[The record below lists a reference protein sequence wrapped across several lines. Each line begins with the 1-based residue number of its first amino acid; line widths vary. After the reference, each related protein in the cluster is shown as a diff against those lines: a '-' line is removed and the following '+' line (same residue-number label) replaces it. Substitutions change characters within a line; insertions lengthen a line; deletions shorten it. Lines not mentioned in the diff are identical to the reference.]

1 MKQRKISTISG
12 HCRIVGAPST
22 RLKVRCSISLA
33 SCLRI
38 VEPTR
43 SHFSPIRQTYRPTT
57 VRRRH
62 VNGTSA
68 TWKTLLGAPTHV
80 RAARFAADAA
90 ATNPTADADERNGR
104 GSAGVAQ
111 VADGRARPVDKVRA
125 SRRQHGGLTLTLTL
139 TLSRT
144 LPRTPNP
151 THNL

>member
-1 MKQRKISTISG
+1 MKQQNISTISG
-12 HCRIVGAPST
+12 HCRIVGAPSL
-22 RLKVRCSISLA
+22 RLKMRCSISLA

-43 SHFSPIRQTYRPTT
+43 SHFSPIRQTYSPTT

-62 VNGTSA
+62 VNGTA
-68 TWKTLLGAPTHV
+68 GTWETLLGAPTHV

-90 ATNPTADADERNGR
+90 AAHPTADADERNGR
-104 GSAGVAQ
+104 GSEGVAQ
-111 VADGRARPVDKVRA
+111 VAYRRARPVEKVHA

-151 THNL
+151 TPNL

>member
-1 MKQRKISTISG
+1 MKQRNISTISG
-12 HCRIVGAPST
+12 HCRIVGAPSI
-22 RLKVRCSISLA
+22 RLKMGCSISLA

-38 VEPTR
+38 VEATR
-43 SHFSPIRQTYRPTT
+43 SHFSHSRQTYRPTT
-57 VRRRH
+57 VRRQH

-68 TWKTLLGAPTHV
+68 TWKTLLGAPTHA

-90 ATNPTADADERNGR
+90 AAHPTADADERNGP

-111 VADGRARPVDKVRA
+111 VADGRARPVDKVHA

-151 THNL
+151 NPNL